1 MRTVGPAEL
10 SKRLLRMSNTAP
22 GPDKV
27 RYNDLKRI
35 DPGCLTLAVIYTRC
49 IKMRKVPKGWKES
62 ETILLH
68 KGGPLEDVSNWR
80 PLAMGNCVAKLYAAV
95 LADRITVWARREHQL
110 SPEQKGFLTD
120 EGCLEEN
127 FLLQSAIDDC
137 RRSNKQLC
145 VGWLD
150 LTNAFG
156 SVPHRHIFNTLE
168 RMGLP
173 TGIINVIKDLYEE
186 AGTRV
191 RTINGHTDRIHLCNG
206 VKQGCPLSP
215 IIFNLAM
222 EPLLRTIRA
231 KRDKTCYKLVGGM
244 KPQMMVYADDIC
256 VTANTPEALQETL
269 SIAGKAAKECGLTF
283 KPSKCATLHM
293 NCQKGRRV
301 QPSVFSIQGG
311 SPKVLKEGEAYRHL
325 GIPTGYR
332 VAQTP
337 TEAINQMTEDLNAID
352 ESALAPWQKIDA
364 VSTFI
369 NPRIEFIVRGGMSLR
384 HFSTR

>member
-1 MRTVGPAEL
+1 
-10 SKRLLRMSNTAP
+10 MSNTAP

-68 KGGPLEDVSNWR
+68 KGGPLEDISNWR